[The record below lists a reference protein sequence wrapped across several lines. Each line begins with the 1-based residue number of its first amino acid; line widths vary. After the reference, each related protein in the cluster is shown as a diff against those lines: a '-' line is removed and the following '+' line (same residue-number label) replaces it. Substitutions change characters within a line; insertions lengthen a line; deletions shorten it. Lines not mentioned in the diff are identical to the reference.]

1 MNLFEYERKVNSK
14 NPKQLSTQDKLF
26 NECMNINEQQRE
38 NAKTMAENYE
48 NKRRRESNLIGE
60 SMIYSRSALRRK
72 MISEKIKYE
81 NLMKEELFKES
92 VYDIFME
99 ALLLDDDF
107 KELYSENLKQMC
119 YSTLDDLMKEHN
131 VTLKTLGE
139 TSSVFIQD
147 IITLCE
153 ETAKEEADKI
163 FDVHKINDKKAAKD
177 TILNEK
183 NKKTKLDEEGK
194 KEFKLAKE
202 LETSSIADA
211 IKEKVVNVVRSE
223 QEMAEMD
230 NMEREELDMETEDP
244 ADIDARSEQE
254 MAEKQMQDTQDAMDM
269 EEDAINDDEFD
280 LPEMNE
286 SALIPIG
293 RIRKSGKLLEESL
306 FKSLQINIASKMLKE
321 NALSESGKVDINMDL
336 VLAETLSYY
345 TLLETLY
352 TSRIINFQP
361 SEVRS
366 LAKELVF
373 RSTCDEKK

>member
-1 MNLFEYERKVNSK
+1 M
-14 NPKQLSTQDKLF
+14 
-26 NECMNINEQQRE
+26 
-38 NAKTMAENYE
+38 
-48 NKRRRESNLIGE
+48 
-60 SMIYSRSALRRK
+60 
-72 MISEKIKYE
+72 
-81 NLMKEELFKES
+81 
-92 VYDIFME
+92 
-99 ALLLDDDF
+99 DD
-107 KELYSENLKQMC
+107 
-119 YSTLDDLMKEHN
+119 
-131 VTLKTLGE
+131 
-139 TSSVFIQD
+139 
-147 IITLCE
+147 
-153 ETAKEEADKI
+153 
-163 FDVHKINDKKAAKD
+163 
-177 TILNEK
+177 
-183 NKKTKLDEEGK
+183 
-194 KEFKLAKE
+194 
-202 LETSSIADA
+202 
-211 IKEKVVNVVRSE
+211 
-223 QEMAEMD
+223 
-230 NMEREELDMETEDP
+230 MEREELDMETEDP
-244 ADIDARSEQE
+244 AEIDARSEQE